1 MNHNTIIEIDSKQF
15 IRNLKIIRNHLET
28 LNNNSLFCLPVKAN
42 AYGHDLINIAKISEN
57 YIDYF
62 GVSCLSE
69 GIALRNNNIT
79 KPILVFG
86 AFSHEQIEDL
96 ISHNLDITISSLYK
110 MEIVAEYLASKNL
123 TARVHIKI
131 DTGMN
136 RIGVRPENAI
146 HLIER
151 VLENSNFNLIG
162 IYSHLA
168 CADDNSQKNTTIN
181 QIESF
186 KKVIDFTR
194 KKKPNVICHIAN
206 SGALLNFPESYFDMI
221 RPGILSYGYYPT
233 SNNIP
238 QTLNNIKPCFTLKSK
253 VVYFKVVAKNQG
265 ISYNHTYFTKE
276 QTRIVTLPIGYG
288 DGYRRALS
296 NKGQVIIR
304 GKKHNIAGTI
314 CMDMLMVDIGN
325 KEEAF
330 IDDEVILIGS
340 QQNQIITLE
349 EVAKLC
355 NTITYEILVSFTDR
369 IPRIF
374 K

>member
-15 IRNLKIIRNHLET
+15 ILNLKIIRNHLET

-42 AYGHDLINIAKISEN
+42 AYGHDLVNIAKISEE
-57 YIDYF
+57 YVDYF

-69 GIALRNNNIT
+69 GITLRNNNIT

-86 AFSHEQIEDL
+86 AFSYEQIEDL
-96 ISHNLDITISSLYK
+96 VNYNLDITISSIYK
-110 MEIVAEYLASKNL
+110 MELVREYLIKKNL

-146 HLIER
+146 HLIEK
-151 VLENSNFNLIG
+151 VLENNSFNLIG

-168 CADDNSQKNTTIN
+168 CADDPSQN
-181 QIESF
+181 QITQNQIDSF
-186 KKVIDFTR
+186 KKIIDYT
-194 KKKPNVICHIAN
+194 KEKKPNVICHIAN
-206 SGALLNFPESYFDMI
+206 SGGLLNFPESYFDMI
-221 RPGILSYGYYPT
+221 RPGILSYGYYPNG
-233 SNNIP
+233 NNIP
-238 QTLNNIKPCFTLKSK
+238 QTLQNIKPCFTLKSK
-253 VVYFKVVAKNQG
+253 IVYFKVVTKNQG
-265 ISYNHTYFTKE
+265 ISYNHTYITKE

-288 DGYRRALS
+288 DGYKRALS
-296 NKGQVIIR
+296 NKGQVIIN
-304 GKKHNIAGTI
+304 GKKHSIAGII

-325 KEEAF
+325 NGEAF

-340 QQNQIITLE
+340 QQHQTITLE
-349 EVAKLC
+349 EVANLC